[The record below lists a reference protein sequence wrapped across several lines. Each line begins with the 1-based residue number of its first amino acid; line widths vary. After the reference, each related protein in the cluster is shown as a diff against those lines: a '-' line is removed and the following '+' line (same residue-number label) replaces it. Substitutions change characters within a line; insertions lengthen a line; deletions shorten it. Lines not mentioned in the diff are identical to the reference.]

1 MIKLRNL
8 AIRQKLRLLTIVTI
22 IGFFAITTL
31 ALKEYHASLMK
42 EKEVLIHELINTAY
56 SLIAN
61 QHARV
66 EKGEIDMQQAQHLA
80 MENIKGLRYDES
92 NYFWINDTDARIVMH
107 PIKPQ
112 LDGKD
117 MSSFADPDG
126 KKIFTEFA
134 AVAKR
139 DGEGVVPYKWPK
151 PGSEESVDKIS
162 FVKGFKPWGWVVG
175 TGVYVD
181 DVKADFWNNALS
193 LGATA
198 IGILVILLILS
209 VAIARS
215 IVKPL
220 AQTITAF
227 NDISMGEGDL
237 TQRLD
242 ENGNDEI
249 SQLSVAFNKFTEK
262 IEQIIKHVCQTSA
275 QVATAAEE
283 LSSTTTQNHESITL
297 QQSETQQVATA
308 VTEMAATV
316 KEIAESA
323 EGAANSASA
332 ADEEAL
338 SGKRVVVDVTDA
350 IGNLAEEMNAASDVI
365 NLLAKESES
374 IGTVSDVIRGI
385 AEQTS
390 LLALNAAIEAAR
402 AGEQG
407 RGFAVVADEV
417 RSLASRTQQAT
428 TEIREMIERLQ
439 SGTQNA
445 VDVIHRSGDTTH
457 ATVEKAQ
464 TAADSLDRIVSS
476 VALIS
481 DRNTQ
486 IASASEEQSA
496 VAHEIDRSVVEISQ
510 LTEHSLLAS
519 QQISQA
525 TDELSRLGET
535 LNSMVSKFKTS

>member
-1 MIKLRNL
+1 VLNLRNL
-8 AIRQKLRLLTIVTI
+8 AIRQKLWILTLVTML
-22 IGFFAITTL
+22 GFLAITAL
-31 ALKEYHASLMK
+31 ALKEYHQSLMK
-42 EKEVLIHELINTAY
+42 EKQVLIQELINSAY

-61 QHARV
+61 HYERAQ
-66 EKGEIDMQQAQHLA
+66 KGDVDMQQAQQLA
-80 MENIKGLRYDES
+80 MENVKGLRYDKT
-92 NYFWINDTDARIVMH
+92 NYFWINDMDARIVMH

-117 MSSFADPDG
+117 LSDFTDPDG
-126 KKIFTEFA
+126 KKIFSEFA

-139 DGEGVVPYKWPK
+139 DGQGVVPYKWPK
-151 PGSEESVDKIS
+151 PGSDEPIDKIS
-162 FVKGFKPWGWVVG
+162 FVKGFKPWGWVIG

-181 DVKADFWNNALS
+181 DVQADFLKNALS
-193 LGATA
+193 LGIAA
-198 IGILVILLILS
+198 IVMLVILLLLS
-209 VAIARS
+209 IAITRS
-215 IVKPL
+215 IVNPL
-220 AQTITAF
+220 AQTIAAF

-242 ENGNDEI
+242 ENGKDEV
-249 SQLSVAFNKFTEK
+249 SQLSTAFNHFVEK
-262 IEQIIKHVCQTSA
+262 IEQIIIHVCQTSA
-275 QVATAAEE
+275 QVATASEE
-283 LSSTTTQNHESITL
+283 LSSTTTQNHENLTL

-323 EGAANSASA
+323 EGAAGSAGA
-332 ADEEAL
+332 ADEEAQ
-338 SGKRVVVDVTDA
+338 SGKRVVVDVTES
-350 IGNLAEEMNAASDVI
+350 IGNLAGEMTAASDVI

-445 VDVIHRSGDTTH
+445 VDVIHRSGETTQ

-464 TAADSLDRIVSS
+464 TAAESLDRIVTS

-519 QQISQA
+519 EQISQA
-525 TDELSRLGET
+525 TDELSRLGNT
-535 LNSMVSKFKTS
+535 LSSMVNKFKTS

>member
-1 MIKLRNL
+1 MHQKVLQ
-8 AIRQKLRLLTIVTI
+8 IR
-22 IGFFAITTL
+22 
-31 ALKEYHASLMK
+31 
-42 EKEVLIHELINTAY
+42 ELVETAY
-56 SLIAN
+56 SLIAV
-61 QHARV
+61 QYERA
-66 EKGEIDMQQAQHLA
+66 EKGELDMQQAQQQA
-80 MENIKGLRYDES
+80 MDDIKGLRYGET

-107 PIKPQ
+107 PIKPK
-112 LDGKD
+112 LDGQD

-126 KKIFTEFA
+126 KKIFSEFA
-134 AVAKR
+134 SVAKN

-151 PGSEESVDKIS
+151 PGFDEPVNKIS
-162 FVKGFKPWGWVVG
+162 FVKSFNPWGWVLG
-175 TGVYVD
+175 TGVYID
-181 DVKADFWNNALS
+181 DVETDFWNYTLHLVTTS
-193 LGATA
+193 VT
-198 IGILVILLILS
+198 ILVILLFLS
-209 VAIARS
+209 IAISRS
-215 IVKPL
+215 IIKPL
-220 AQTITAF
+220 VQTTAAL

-242 ENGNDEI
+242 DKGNDEVAK
-249 SQLSVAFNKFTEK
+249 LSVAFNRFVEK
-262 IEQIIKHVCQTSA
+262 IEQIIIAVCQTSA
-275 QVATAAEE
+275 QLATAAEE
-283 LSSTTTQNHESITL
+283 LSSTTTQNHENLTL
-297 QQSETQQVATA
+297 QQNETQQVATA
-308 VTEMAATV
+308 VNEMAATV

-323 EGAANSASA
+323 EGAAGSASA

-338 SGKRVVVDVTDA
+338 TGKHVVVNVTEA
-350 IGNLAEEMNAASDVI
+350 IGNLAGEMTSASDVI

-428 TEIREMIERLQ
+428 TEIRELIERLQ
-439 SGTQNA
+439 SGIQNA
-445 VDVIHRSGDTTH
+445 VDVIHRSGETTH

-486 IASASEEQSA
+486 IASASEEQSS

-535 LNSMVSKFKTS
+535 MNSMVSKFKTS